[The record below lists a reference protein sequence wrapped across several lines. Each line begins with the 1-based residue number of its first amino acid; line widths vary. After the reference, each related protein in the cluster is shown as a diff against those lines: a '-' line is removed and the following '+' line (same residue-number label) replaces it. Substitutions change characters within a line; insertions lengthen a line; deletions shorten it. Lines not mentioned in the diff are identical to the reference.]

1 MPLFDMLCIF
11 ASYASSG
18 GAQKGD
24 RSTFATIARRYRA
37 FSRIQ
42 GLHLLVV
49 KHHRFSGFLQQ
60 VSEVEPGEVSLDP
73 HCVTQTQC
81 DILCIV
87 GNI

>member
-24 RSTFATIARRYRA
+24 RSTFATIARRCGA

-42 GLHLLVV
+42 GLNVFGV

-60 VSEVEPGEVSLDP
+60 VSEVDPGEVSIDP